1 MSLPNTTVLITDY
14 NYPSLAI
21 EEEIF
26 SAAGI
31 RMITA
36 QASNVQEVID
46 AGRDADAILNQY
58 APITAEVL
66 GNLPRCRAIVRYG
79 IGVDNIDLKAARNK
93 AIPVANVPTYGIQ
106 EVADHTMTLT
116 LALLR
121 KLPQIQQLV
130 KKGVWEGSPCRPIF
144 EMAGQ
149 RFGLLGCGR
158 IGQAVARRARGFDF
172 EVIGYDPFL
181 SDKQLLEIGIEPV
194 DFTSLISSS
203 DLISLHLP
211 LNEQTHH
218 VIDTETFQLMRDE
231 AFLINCSRGGLVN
244 SDALVEA
251 LQKPSNCRCSARC
264 GGGGTYWKRSSLI
277 ELRKCHRNQSCGMVL
292 RRINAETSAH
302 GCRRNCTG
310 FEWGTHAK
318 CCERRMI
325 DESQHVVDRTIF
337 PFDPR
342 LVWQRFPVRRDSL
355 PPGFA

>member
-1 MSLPNTTVLITDY
+1 MSLPNSTVLITDY

-21 EEEIF
+21 EEKIF

-36 QASNVQEVID
+36 QASNVQEVIN
-46 AGRDADAILNQY
+46 AGRDVDAILNQY

-66 GNLPRCRAIVRYG
+66 DNLSRCRAIVRYG

-93 AIPVANVPTYGIQ
+93 SIPVANVPTYGIQ
-106 EVADHTMTLT
+106 EVADHTMTMT
-116 LALLR
+116 LALVR

-181 SDKQLLEIGIEPV
+181 SDKQLLDIGIEPV
-194 DFTSLISSS
+194 DFDSLISSS

-211 LNEQTHH
+211 LNDKTHH
-218 VIDTETFQLMRDE
+218 VIDTETFQLMRDQ

-251 LQKPSNCRCSARC
+251 LQNNIIAGAALDVVEGEPIGKDHP
-264 GGGGTYWKRSSLI
+264 L
-277 ELRKCHRNQSCGMVL
+277 LSCENAIVTSHVAWYSEESMQRLQRMAAEEIVRALNGEPMLNVV
-292 RRINAETSAH
+292 NAE
-302 GCRRNCTG
+302 
-310 FEWGTHAK
+310 
-318 CCERRMI
+318 
-325 DESQHVVDRTIF
+325 
-337 PFDPR
+337 
-342 LVWQRFPVRRDSL
+342 
-355 PPGFA
+355 